1 MFDTNWVC
9 LIWCPLLQDM
19 YCADLTLQWETR
31 LTGSHEGAYY
41 PRSSKSIYCLIRRCN
56 FLSSCRDTSKDDKRF
71 KIVRGFELTM
81 FNSADIRINS
91 APFWKTTC
99 FPFYYCSCGVRLEQN
114 NVVLQAQLNPMW
126 YLEQW
131 NFKLKT
137 KVWTKGLICQARSL
151 HLLFIWVSF
160 SSNRPNYFHLNM
172 RCLYG
177 CCKPLFATMAFNP
190 NF

>member
-1 MFDTNWVC
+1 MCQFTS
-9 LIWCPLLQDM
+9 LLTEHFSSVTSNSWLTYIVDM
-19 YCADLTLQWETR
+19 LCHLR
-31 LTGSHEGAYY
+31 LCE
-41 PRSSKSIYCLIRRCN
+41 SSKALSV
-56 FLSSCRDTSKDDKRF
+56 FLSG
-71 KIVRGFELTM
+71 GFELTM

-151 HLLFIWVSF
+151 QLLFIWVSF